1 MPTAKSLARGTSEA
15 SKMVFILFQVHSGFY
30 TYTNLETI
38 WCYYSEN
45 ITGDIKHLINLPNL
59 NIFHLGFTNIY
70 GNISVFS
77 NNTVLK
83 HISVHGTSVSG
94 NVSAFANCVNLEEL
108 YFANTQI
115 VGYPYQF
122 YSSIIGDISNLARLN
137 KLTDLYIDGQSQV
150 YGDIS
155 VFRNMTG
162 LKRLFVNN
170 TNKPGRDYTIL

>member
-15 SKMVFILFQVHSGFY
+15 SKKVFILFQVYSGFY

-45 ITGDIKHLINLPNL
+45 ITGDIKCLSNLTNL

-94 NVSAFANCVNLEEL
+94 NISAFANCINLEEL
-108 YFANTQI
+108 YFANTQ
-115 VGYPYQF
+115 VGVLYQF
-122 YSSIIGDISNLARLN
+122 YSSITGDISNLARLN

-162 LKRLFVNN
+162 LRRLWVNN
-170 TNKPGRDYTIL
+170 T